1 MIQLIHFRNDIK
13 RILRDPIMAMML
25 IAPLLLLTAF
35 KLMVLLLIPFIHA
48 KTGFDV
54 LPYSQ
59 YILAF
64 VLITS
69 SGMLGIVTGFMM
81 IDERDGNIAE
91 LMSVTPLG
99 RSGYLINRL
108 LFASMLSVVYAI
120 LTCSVMMPGTL
131 PLFSILFLSVL
142 SAFYAAI
149 IGLLIFSGADDKV
162 KGLTFAK
169 ALNALAIFAFADLL
183 PLQWFMV
190 LSWYFPTFWITQLI
204 KSPDSLLVN
213 FFAFAVHLV
222 WLYVLI
228 FRYWR
233 KKS

>member
-13 RILRDPIMAMML
+13 RIMRDPIMAMML
-25 IAPLLLLTAF
+25 IAPLLMLIAF
-35 KLMVLLLIPFIHA
+35 KLMVLLLIPFIYS

-64 VLITS
+64 VLLTS

-108 LFASMLSVVYAI
+108 LFASMLSVVYAVLVCI
-120 LTCSVMMPGTL
+120 VLMPETL
-131 PLFSILFLSVL
+131 PVLSILFLSAL
-142 SAFYAAI
+142 SAMYAAI

-169 ALNALAIFAFADLL
+169 ALNALVIFAFADLL
-183 PLQWFMV
+183 PIKWFIV
-190 LSWYFPTFWITQLI
+190 LSWFFPTYWITQVI
-204 KSPDSLLVN
+204 KSPDSFLVN
-213 FFAFAVHLV
+213 ILAFAVHVV
-222 WLYVLI
+222 WFFILI
-228 FRYWR
+228 YRYWR